1 MQTVNIYEA
10 KTHFSRLIEAAE
22 RGEEIVIARA
32 GQPVAM
38 ISAYSAKRRIAAP
51 GSMQGSAWK
60 MHENFDEP
68 VDTLFDCL
76 QTGDMQNR

>member
-10 KTHFSRLIEAAE
+10 KTQFSRLIEAAE

-38 ISAYSAKRRIAAP
+38 ISAYSPKRKIAAP
-51 GSMQGSAWK
+51 GSMQGSGWR
-60 MHENFDEP
+60 MHENFDES
-68 VDTLFDCL
+68 VEALFDCL
-76 QTGDMQNR
+76 QDAGKPS